1 MAEEKHCVQN
11 RGLVLVCWGDCAIF
25 AKYEEHKTDAV
36 WCMHSSDPA
45 CMQLASAAPESS
57 RTSGWSWH
65 SAAASF
71 TRPSSSA
78 PSYLVLCLQSN
89 FCLKKK
95 KTTNGEFT
103 RLTQWKNVIY
113 LCAVAVYEIKWTE
126 LLQKH
131 EHILRCGG
139 SLWPDH
145 GHLGWGVLLGSSPAP
160 LWGVLQGLWKKG
172 AILEQGL
179 VSLCFL
185 CLLGGSAGLFAVIC
199 LVLCCREDVRLGPE
213 ACPCWKNC
221 GADRVRTRVPLVV
234 IHVYNFFLKS
244 KCLMGLWEESVC
256 YCLHEVWFFF
266 GLLGP
271 ELLDSALI
279 LVDSGLYL

>member
-1 MAEEKHCVQN
+1 MKECYLFVCSGCLWNKVNRTATKAWAYPEVWWLIMAWPWAP
-11 RGLVLVCWGDCAIF
+11 GL
-25 AKYEEHKTDAV
+25 
-36 WCMHSSDPA
+36 
-45 CMQLASAAPESS
+45 
-57 RTSGWSWH
+57 
-65 SAAASF
+65 
-71 TRPSSSA
+71 
-78 PSYLVLCLQSN
+78 
-89 FCLKKK
+89 
-95 KTTNGEFT
+95 
-103 RLTQWKNVIY
+103 
-113 LCAVAVYEIKWTE
+113 
-126 LLQKH
+126 
-131 EHILRCGG
+131 
-139 SLWPDH
+139 
-145 GHLGWGVLLGSSPAP
+145 GVLLGSSPAP

-185 CLLGGSAGLFAVIC
+185 CLLGGSTGLFAVIC
-199 LVLCCREDVRLGPE
+199 LVLCCREDVRLGLE